1 MYYEKYQKIREEK
14 KLKDRDVA
22 VATGIDPATFSH
34 WKKGLYIPKSDK
46 LNKIAQ
52 FLDVDVND
60 ILCDKANEPNSMFK
74 NIFKMFGLNQ

>member
-1 MYYEKYQKIREEK
+1 MYYEKYQKIRDEK
-14 KLKDRDVA
+14 KLKDRNVA

-34 WKKGLYIPKSDK
+34 WKKGLYTPRSDK

-52 FLDVDVND
+52 FLNVDVND
-60 ILCDKANEPNSMFK
+60 ILCDKANKPNSMFK

>member
-1 MYYEKYQKIREEK
+1 MYYEKYQKIRDEK

-34 WKKGLYIPKSDK
+34 WKKGLYTPRSDK

-52 FLDVDVND
+52 FLNVDVND
-60 ILCDKANEPNSMFK
+60 ILCDKANKPNSMLK